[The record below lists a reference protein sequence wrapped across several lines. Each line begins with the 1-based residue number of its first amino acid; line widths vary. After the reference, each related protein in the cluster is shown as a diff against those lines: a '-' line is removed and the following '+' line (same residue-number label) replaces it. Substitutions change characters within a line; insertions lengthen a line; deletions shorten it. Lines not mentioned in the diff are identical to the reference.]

1 MMMVGQASLQSLSL
15 SYVPIFFGKIC
26 KTNLLLFPFQPIF
39 ILLFSLIKTR
49 KKMVL
54 SLVPCH
60 YSTLDIYN
68 NVVMYFGQNGICQFE
83 RSHKPGQVQ
92 LHAENA

>member
-1 MMMVGQASLQSLSL
+1 
-15 SYVPIFFGKIC
+15 
-26 KTNLLLFPFQPIF
+26 
-39 ILLFSLIKTR
+39 
-49 KKMVL
+49 MVL

-60 YSTLDIYN
+60 YSALDIYN

-92 LHAENA
+92 LYAENA